1 MTGHILSMIL
11 GIAVLVL
18 LRFLPLVLYSK
29 EDKRKV
35 VNYGYNRTW

>member
-11 GIAVLVL
+11 GIALLVL
-18 LRFLPLVLYSK
+18 LRFLPLVLYSE